1 MTSPLDPMVHHP
13 SPGRAGRAPRPPGPP
28 GPGARP
34 AGLSAR
40 DQHHLGKRGE
50 YCRDGG
56 YGEAVR

>member
-1 MTSPLDPMVHHP
+1 MTSPLDPMKSP
-13 SPGRAGRAPRPPGPP
+13 SPSRAGRAP

-40 DQHHLGKRGE
+40 DQHHLGKRGQ